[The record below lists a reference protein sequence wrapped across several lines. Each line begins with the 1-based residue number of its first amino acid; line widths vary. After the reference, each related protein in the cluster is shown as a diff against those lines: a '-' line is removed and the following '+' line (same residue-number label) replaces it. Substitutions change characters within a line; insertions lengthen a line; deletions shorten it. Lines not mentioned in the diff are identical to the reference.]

1 MTKLDSAKQKLVGL
15 MSRRTFLDKTAGL
28 AALAAVPKKLI
39 AAGVPAISPV
49 ADQANNMAEASEAV
63 GGEGAD
69 ATRVA
74 LLRVDVTPA
83 SLVNSFDPDQSLG
96 SSMDELSPA
105 IVDKIYTPEIIREC
119 LSAGWGPI
127 TYRNHTELA
136 IEAWHWN
143 HSGAWS
149 DSGKQQGYFRC
160 DSEPT
165 EFLRHSFGYALPRR
179 GTTQDGGASRG
190 YSRLTD
196 GDPATFWKS
205 NPYLTRKFTNED
217 DALHPQWVIVDLNG
231 MQDINAIRI
240 DWCEPSARVY
250 EVQYWTGD
258 DPMNWEAQYSPGG
271 KGVSEQAAGRWNQF
285 PNGMVTDGDGG
296 EVTLKLAR
304 DPVATRWVRVVMS
317 QSNNRPGPHGS
328 NDLRDR
334 VGYSIY
340 EIHVGALQE
349 DGSFVDLIKHSPDAS
364 QTATYCSSTDPWHS
378 ASDLNPRG
386 DQTGFDLFFTS
397 GITNGLPAM
406 IPVAVLFSTPENAAA
421 QVAYLKKRGY
431 PVAWVEMGE
440 ECDGQYCMP
449 EDYGALYLQFAAA
462 IHKVDPTLRLGG
474 PVFQGINQDVSV
486 WPDAQGRTSWFGRFL
501 DYLRSHDRIQ
511 DLAFVSFE
519 HYPFD
524 PCAITWA
531 DLYREP
537 ELTRSCLRAF
547 IDDGLPDGIP
557 LMNTESN
564 VSWEMTQYMSDI
576 FSALWLAD
584 SVGSFFLEGGAAYY
598 HSPIQPQP
606 PSRGCHGWA
615 TWSNFVC
622 DSDFHVTGYT
632 AEYYASRIIN
642 REWAS
647 HHSGLHRMFPVA
659 GSAADAAGNQ
669 LVTSYALRRPD
680 GDWAILLINKD
691 QDNPHAVSVEFEDT
705 AKGSKGYFSGPI
717 TLVTFGSEQYVWRSN
732 GPRSHAAPDNPP
744 MKTTVSGGP
753 EGRFKLPRASITV
766 LRGRITLEEG

>member
-1 MTKLDSAKQKLVGL
+1 VSRI
-15 MSRRTFLDKTAGL
+15 SRRKFLSETAT
-28 AALAAVPKKLI
+28 AAAAAILPAKAATSGGTRPLI
-39 AAGVPAISPV
+39 ERRYSADAGARGEERSAAGSP
-49 ADQANNMAEASEAV
+49 
-63 GGEGAD
+63 
-69 ATRVA
+69 A
-74 LLRVDVTPA
+74 LLHVDITPA
-83 SLVNSFDPDQSLG
+83 NVVNSFDPDQSLG
-96 SSMDELSPA
+96 SSMDELSPSV
-105 IVDKIYTPEIIREC
+105 VDKIYTPEIIREC

-143 HSGAWS
+143 HHGRWS
-149 DSGKQQGYFRC
+149 DPAKQQGYFTGNP
-160 DSEPT
+160 EPAG
-165 EFLRHSFGYALPRR
+165 FLRYSFGYPLPRR
-179 GTTQDGGASRG
+179 GTTRDGGASRG

-196 GDPATFWKS
+196 GDPTTFWKS
-205 NPYLTRKFTNED
+205 NPYLAKTFTGED
-217 DALHPQWVIVDLNG
+217 DTLHPQWVILDLNTT
-231 MQDINAIRI
+231 QEINAIRI
-240 DWCEPSARVY
+240 DWRQPSARVY

-271 KGVSEQAAGRWNQF
+271 EGVSQQVAGRWNQF
-285 PNGMVTDGDGG
+285 PNGMVSDGDGG
-296 EVTLKLAR
+296 QVTLKLAP
-304 DPVATRWVRVVMS
+304 DPVAARWIRVVMT
-317 QSNNRPGPHGS
+317 QSNNRNGPQAAG
-328 NDLRDR
+328 DARDR
-334 VGYSIY
+334 LGYAIY
-340 EIHVGALQE
+340 EIYAGTLQN
-349 DGSFVDLIKHSPDAS
+349 DGTFADLVKHSPDGS
-364 QTATYCSSTDPWHS
+364 QTVTYCSSTDPWHS

-406 IPVAVLFSTPENAAA
+406 IPVAVLFSTPEDAAA
-421 QVAYLKKRGY
+421 QIAYLKRRGY
-431 PVAWVEMGE
+431 PIAWIEMGE

-462 IHKVDPTLRLGG
+462 IHKVDPGLKLGG
-474 PVFQGINQDVSV
+474 PVFQGISQDVSV
-486 WPDAQGRTSWFGRFL
+486 WPDAEGRTSWFGRFL
-501 DYLRSHDRIQ
+501 DYLKSHGRMQ

-547 IDDGLPDGIP
+547 TDDGLPEGVP

-564 VSWEMTQYMSDI
+564 VSWEMTEYMSGI

-622 DSDFHVTGYT
+622 DADFHVTGYT
-632 AEYYASRIIN
+632 AEYYASRLIN
-642 REWAS
+642 LEWAK
-647 HHSGLHRMFPVA
+647 HHSGVHHMFRVR
-659 GSAADAAGNQ
+659 GGVTDAAGNQ

-680 GDWAILLINKD
+680 GDWALLLVNKD
-691 QDNPHAVSVEFEDT
+691 QDNSHTIRVEFEE
-705 AKGSKGYFSGPI
+705 AGKGSKGYFSGPVRM
-717 TLVTFGSEQYVWRSN
+717 VTFGREQYVWHSAGRQ
-732 GPRSHAAPDNPP
+732 SHADPDKPP
-744 MKTTVSGGP
+744 RKMTLPGGAQVEFTLPKT
-753 EGRFKLPRASITV
+753 SITV
-766 LRGRITLEEG
+766 LRGRVTPGEA